1 MKSILCAS
9 LALVAGAAFAG
20 VSQDFESTGT
30 GSLPTATADEKWVG
44 DGTVAEGATVVPTVG
59 SPTSSS
65 SSTKFLAVNG
75 TVSCSNLVSSTA
87 AYSKADFL
95 LFVDEAGDDPEDVIA
110 GAQIAVAAGE
120 GSTANANDS
129 YIWIYCKNGD
139 PASNAWFKTDII
151 VPTQT
156 WARVTLDFDYINA
169 RCQVSING
177 EAANS
182 SAGYVKSSGDAT
194 GGSWYPTI
202 HTISGNSSKLSELT
216 IVGSTKV
223 DDVLIS
229 ESGTPIAQSFAG
241 GVTVDGVTVPYDYLA
256 NYSIKTND
264 VGSTVSGSGMTVA
277 QKYETGLDPTDA
289 TSFKATSMTLA
300 AAGQSA
306 SVTIPCVDKS
316 GITYQVIF
324 KGANGTQIGSA
335 VDAIA
340 GEVSNGLV
348 PLTFNMPETTEK
360 VLQIQVTAT
369 KSNS

>member
-9 LALVAGAAFAG
+9 LALVAGVAFAE
-20 VSQDFESTGT
+20 VSQDFEGEGVNEGPVTNI
-30 GSLPTATADEKWVG
+30 EKWFG
-44 DGTVAEGATVVPTVG
+44 DGTVTNGTATVPTIG
-59 SPTSSS
+59 SPTSSQ
-65 SSTKFLAVNG
+65 THNKFLAVDG
-75 TVSCSNLVSSTA
+75 TVSCSNLVASANS
-87 AYSKADFL
+87 YSKADFL
-95 LFVDEAGDDPEDVIA
+95 LFVDEAGDNPDDVIE

-120 GSTANANDS
+120 GTNVNNSC
-129 YIWIYCKNGD
+129 IWVYCKNGS
-139 PASNAWFKTDII
+139 PTSSNAWFRTDVV

-156 WARVTLDFDYINA
+156 WARVTLDFDYTNA
-169 RCQVSING
+169 RCQVSVNG

-182 SAGYVKSSGDAT
+182 SAGYVKSSDNTT

-216 IVGSTKV
+216 FVGSTKV

-229 ESGTPIAQSFAG
+229 ESDSAIAQSFDGKVDVG
-241 GVTVDGVTVPYDYLA
+241 GVKVPYDYLA
-256 NYSIKTND
+256 TYSIKPNPEA
-264 VGSTVSGSGMTVA
+264 VGTTVSGSGMTVA

-306 SVTIPCVDKS
+306 TVTIPCVDKS

-324 KGANGTQIGSA
+324 KDANGDPIGEA
-335 VDAIA
+335 VDATA
-340 GEVSNGLV
+340 GNVANGLV
-348 PLTFNMPETTEK
+348 PLTFTMPNTTEK

>member
-1 MKSILCAS
+1 MKSILCAG
-9 LALVAGAAFAG
+9 LALVAGAAFAE
-20 VSQDFESTGT
+20 VRQDFESTNSG
-30 GSLPTATADEKWVG
+30 LPTATNDEKWVG
-44 DGTVAEGATVVPTVG
+44 DGKVTAGEPVVPTIG
-59 SPTSSS
+59 SPMSESAH
-65 SSTKFLAVNG
+65 TKLLAVDG
-75 TVSCSNLVSSTA
+75 TVSCSNLVSGTA

-120 GSTANANDS
+120 GSAANANDS

-139 PASNAWFKTDII
+139 PASNAWFRTDVT

-156 WARVTLDFDYINA
+156 WARVTLNFDYTNA
-169 RCQVSING
+169 RCQVSVNG

-182 SAGYVKSSGDAT
+182 SAGYVKSSENT
-194 GGSWYPTI
+194 FGGSWYPV
-202 HTISGNSSKLSELT
+202 ISSSASKLSELT
-216 IVGSTKV
+216 FVGSTKV

-229 ESGTPIAQSFAG
+229 ESGTPITRFTG
-241 GVTVDGVTVPYDYLA
+241 GVTVGDVTVPYDYLA
-256 NYSIKTND
+256 NYSIKTNA
-264 VGSTVSGSGMTVA
+264 VGSTVTGSGMTVA

-316 GITYQVIF
+316 GITYKVIF
-324 KGANGTQIGSA
+324 KDANGTQIGSEI
-335 VDAIA
+335 DATA
-340 GEVSNGLV
+340 GNVSNGLV
-348 PLTFNMPETTEK
+348 PLTFTMPETTEK
-360 VLQIQVTAT
+360 VLQIQVMAT

>member
-20 VSQDFESTGT
+20 VSQDFENVAEGPVTNIVS
-30 GSLPTATADEKWVG
+30 AEKWVG
-44 DGTVAEGATVVPTVG
+44 DGTVTNGTTTVPSVG
-59 SPTSSS
+59 SPTSSQTH
-65 SSTKFLAVNG
+65 TKFLAVDG
-75 TVSCSNLVSSTA
+75 TVSCSNLVDSVNS
-87 AYSKADFL
+87 YSKADFL
-95 LFVDEAGDDPEDVIA
+95 LFVDEAGDDPEDVIE

-120 GSTANANDS
+120 GTNVNNSC
-129 YIWIYCKNGD
+129 IWVYCKNGS
-139 PASNAWFKTDII
+139 PTSNAWFRTDVV

-156 WARVTLDFDYINA
+156 WARVTLDFDYTA
-169 RCQVSING
+169 KRCQVSVNG

-182 SAGYVKSSGDAT
+182 AAGYVKSSDNIT

-202 HTISGNSSKLSELT
+202 SENRSKLSELT
-216 IVGSTKV
+216 FVGSTLV

-229 ESGTPIAQSFAG
+229 ESVTPIERFTG
-241 GVTVDGVTVPYDYLA
+241 GVTVGGVTVPYDYLA
-256 NYSIKTND
+256 NYSIKPANA
-264 VGSTVSGSGMTVA
+264 GSEVTGSGMTVA

-324 KGANGTQIGSA
+324 KDANGTQIGDA
-335 VDAIA
+335 VDASA
-340 GEVSNGLV
+340 GDVSNGLV
-348 PLTFNMPETTEK
+348 PLTFTMPETTEK
-360 VLQIQVTAT
+360 VLQIQVTA
-369 KSNS
+369 KK